1 MQMEILN
8 KHFSSAVELCWFFF
22 FCQKLIE
29 FGSLKDLNE
38 EIILFCVVRIA
49 WLLQNNPPVQF
60 EYCSVRVF
68 CNNRINRKLFIYLI
82 DLYSW
87 MNFMICYENLV
98 YVLQEIVF
106 LVIRE
111 VLIILIRHRIVDL
124 ICVSAVANNLSIML
138 DCERNVQLQTPLTF
152 I

>member
-1 MQMEILN
+1 
-8 KHFSSAVELCWFFF
+8 
-22 FCQKLIE
+22 
-29 FGSLKDLNE
+29 
-38 EIILFCVVRIA
+38 
-49 WLLQNNPPVQF
+49 
-60 EYCSVRVF
+60 
-68 CNNRINRKLFIYLI
+68 
-82 DLYSW
+82 